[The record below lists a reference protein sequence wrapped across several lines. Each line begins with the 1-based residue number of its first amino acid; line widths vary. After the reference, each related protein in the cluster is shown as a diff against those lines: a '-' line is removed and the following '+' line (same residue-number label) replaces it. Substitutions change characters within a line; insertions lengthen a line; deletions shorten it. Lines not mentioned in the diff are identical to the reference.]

1 MKNKDFNWGVIG
13 TGGIAKAFTADIEQL
28 KNHRVSAVLSRSI
41 DTAKSFS
48 SYASSSN
55 SFESMDVFLNESNVD
70 AVYVA
75 TPNPFHCSQTIE
87 ALNAGIPV
95 LCEKPFSMNRKEA
108 DLMVKTS
115 EANGVALLDGMWT
128 RYLPHISRIRNLIS
142 EGTIGNIESVSACH
156 GQNLRKSTNPRLWTK
171 ELGGG
176 ALLDLGIYVVSF
188 AHMIL
193 GTPKDIVAKSVFT
206 DQGVDAKTS
215 IIFKYDNGVI
225 ATLSCSMYDSQP
237 NRAIISGSKGYI
249 DIEPTFYRP
258 TSFIVCTNNNET
270 VSYPNDY
277 NGHGLREQAQ
287 ELERCIK
294 NNLTESEK
302 MPHAESLSVMESMD
316 KVRALVGLT
325 F

>member
-1 MKNKDFNWGVIG
+1 MENKVFNWGVIG
-13 TGGIAKAFTADIEQL
+13 TGGIAKAFTADIKQL

-41 DTAKSFS
+41 HTAESFS
-48 SYASSSN
+48 SHAPTCN
-55 SFESMDVFLNESNVD
+55 GFDSMDAFLKESKVD

-95 LCEKPFSMNRKEA
+95 LCEKPFSMDRKEA

-115 EANGVALLDGMWT
+115 ETNRVALLEGMWT

-142 EGTIGNIESVSACH
+142 EGTIGHIESVSACH
-156 GQNLRKSTNPRLWTK
+156 GQNLRKSTKPRLWTK

-188 AHMIL
+188 AHMVL
-193 GTPKDIVAKSVFT
+193 GKPKDIIASSVFT

-215 IIFKYDNGVI
+215 IIFKYDQGVI

-249 DIEPTFYRP
+249 DIEPTFYAP
-258 TSFIVCTNNNET
+258 TSFKVCTNNNET
-270 VSYPNDY
+270 VTYQNDY
-277 NGHGLREQAQ
+277 DGHGLREQAQ
-287 ELERCIK
+287 ELEKCIK

-302 MPHAESLSVMESMD
+302 MPHAESVSVMESMD
-316 KVRALVGLT
+316 KIRALVGLT

>member
-1 MKNKDFNWGVIG
+1 MENKDFNWGVIG
-13 TGGIAKAFTADIEQL
+13 TGGIAKAFTADIKHL

-41 DTAKSFS
+41 DTAESFS
-48 SYASSSN
+48 SYAPSSN
-55 SFESMDVFLNESNVD
+55 SFDSMDEFLKESNVD

-75 TPNPFHCSQTIE
+75 TPNPFHCSQTID

-95 LCEKPFSMNRKEA
+95 LCEKPFSMDRKEA
-108 DLMVKTS
+108 DLMVKAS
-115 EANGVALLDGMWT
+115 ERNGVALLEGMWT

-142 EGTIGNIESVSACH
+142 EGTIGDIESVSACH

-193 GTPKDIVAKSVFT
+193 GKPKDIAARSVFT

-215 IIFKYDNGVI
+215 IIFTYDNGAI

-249 DIEPTFYRP
+249 DIEPTFYTP
-258 TSFIVCTNNNET
+258 TSFKVCTNNET

-287 ELERCIK
+287 ELEKCIK

-302 MPHAESLSVMESMD
+302 MPHAESVSVMESMD
-316 KVRALVGLT
+316 KVRSLVGLT

>member
-1 MKNKDFNWGVIG
+1 MKNKYFNWGVIG
-13 TGGIAKAFTADIEQL
+13 TGGIAKAFTSDIKHL
-28 KNHRVSAVLSRSI
+28 TNHRVSAVLSRSI
-41 DTAKSFS
+41 QTAESFS
-48 SYASSSN
+48 SHAPYCN
-55 SFESMDVFLNESNVD
+55 NFESMDVFLKESNVD

-87 ALNAGIPV
+87 SLNTGIPV
-95 LCEKPFSMNRKEA
+95 LCEKPFSMDRKEA
-108 DLMVKTS
+108 DSMVKTS
-115 EANGVALLDGMWT
+115 QTNGVPLLEGMWT

-142 EGTIGNIESVSACH
+142 EGIIGDIESVSACH

-193 GTPKDIVAKSVFT
+193 GKPKDILARSVFT

-215 IIFKYDNGVI
+215 IIFKYDNGAI

-249 DIEPTFYRP
+249 DIEPTFYAP
-258 TSFIVCTNNNET
+258 TSFKVCTNDGEI

-277 NGHGLREQAQ
+277 NGHGLREQAM
-287 ELERCIK
+287 ELEKCIK

-302 MPHAESLSVMESMD
+302 MPHTESLSVMESMD